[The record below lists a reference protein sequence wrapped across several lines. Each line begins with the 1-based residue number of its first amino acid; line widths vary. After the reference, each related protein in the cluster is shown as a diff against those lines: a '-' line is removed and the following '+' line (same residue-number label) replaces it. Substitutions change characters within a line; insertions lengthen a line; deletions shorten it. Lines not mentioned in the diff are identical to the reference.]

1 MEPRERAP
9 DALAISAGPQSGCLC
24 RNQSAHDRL
33 ICSRFPIGSA
43 ALRCF
48 GLRAHRVAHRAT
60 ATGQRLQLA
69 TRDRLKK
76 MDLMTL
82 TEIRRMVSRAGGS
95 AVSARVHVQVEVA
108 TAKTQRE
115 GKPYCELALADA
127 CDRMTLRVWS
137 DNPAYKTCSALTTE
151 NFIELTGEFRL
162 HPQYGL
168 EADKW
173 TVRPLTEQE
182 KKELLEGPADLRA
195 KQATDWDFI
204 VRSVRTIVDP
214 RLRALSEMFVNE
226 WGDRFRRTAAAR
238 KYHHAR
244 RGGLVEHTAQMIRVA
259 TAIAPLYPQLNVDLL
274 IAGIL
279 FHDCGKLWENQFS
292 EAGFVM
298 AYDELGELVGH
309 ISIGLEL
316 VNSLWRKLSSE
327 NADVWRTYLP
337 PSEDVRVHLL
347 HLIASHHGEKE
358 LGSPVF
364 PKTPEAMALH
374 YIDNLDA
381 RLEMF
386 AAGYTTAK
394 PLAARIFDRVRP
406 LPGNLVK
413 PLEKFSSNS
422 PPKEGTLL

>member
-1 MEPRERAP
+1 M
-9 DALAISAGPQSGCLC
+9 
-24 RNQSAHDRL
+24 N
-33 ICSRFPIGSA
+33 
-43 ALRCF
+43 
-48 GLRAHRVAHRAT
+48 
-60 ATGQRLQLA
+60 
-69 TRDRLKK
+69 
-76 MDLMTL
+76 LMTL
-82 TEIRRMVSRAGGS
+82 AEIRRAAQNG
-95 AVSARVHVQVEVA
+95 AVPARVHVQVEAV

-137 DNPAYKTCSALTTE
+137 DHPAYKSCSAFTGE
-151 NFIELTGEFRL
+151 SFIELTGDFRV

-173 TVRPLTEQE
+173 TVRPLSEQE

-195 KQATDWDFI
+195 KQAEDWEFI
-204 VRSVRTIVDP
+204 VQSIGTIVDP
-214 RLRALSEMFVNE
+214 RLRALSEMFVKE

-244 RGGLVEHTAQMIRVA
+244 RGGLVEHTSQMMRVA
-259 TAIAPLYPQLNVDLL
+259 NAIAPLYPQLNLDLL
-274 IAGIL
+274 LAGTL
-279 FHDCGKLWENQFS
+279 FHDSGKLWENALP
-292 EAGFVM
+292 ENGFVM
-298 AYDELGELVGH
+298 NYDERGELIGH

-316 VNSLWRKLSSE
+316 VNALWRKV
-327 NADVWRTYLP
+327 NADNAEAWKTLAP
-337 PSEDVRVHLL
+337 ASEDVRLHLL
-347 HLIASHHGEKE
+347 HLIGAHHGEME
-358 LGSPVF
+358 FGSPVA

-413 PLEKFSSNS
+413 SLEKFQQS
-422 PPKEGTLL
+422 PRQDPGDKLL